1 MMFETLD
8 EKFDVAHEALPES
21 VSVVLAPDET
31 KSDIDADQDLAR
43 RTMHEIIRKGNMAL
57 DGILNIAQQ
66 SEHPRAYEVAGQIL
80 KNMSEISKDLMTP
93 HKVRKDIDKIS
104 GKGQTMNVKNQNVF
118 VGSTKDVLQA
128 MKSKTI
134 LIPDVIIEDAEVV
147 E

>member
-1 MMFETLD
+1 
-8 EKFDVAHEALPES
+8 
-21 VSVVLAPDET
+21 
-31 KSDIDADQDLAR
+31 
-43 RTMHEIIRKGNMAL
+43 MHEIIRKGNVAL

-80 KNMSEISKDLMTP
+80 KSMSEISKDLMTP

-128 MKSKTI
+128 MKSKTV